1 MKQSTHYSLTEYL
14 IHDEGLNEIPI
25 KMASKIL
32 KEAEKHPDKRT
43 RRQRRLSTPL
53 LTPSDWKPIYT
64 KHKNAK
70 S

>member
-1 MKQSTHYSLTEYL
+1 MKPITHYTLTEYL
-14 IHDEGLNEIPI
+14 IHDEGINEIPI

-32 KEAEKHPDKRT
+32 KEAEDHPGKRI
-43 RRQRRLSTPL
+43 RRHRKLSTPL
-53 LTPSDWKPIYT
+53 LTLSDWKPIYT